1 MLPDD
6 LLSVSRGVKEA
17 DLVLKNARVINV
29 FSGEIVKTGIAV
41 HKGYIAGLGDY
52 RGKSEYD
59 LAGSYVTPGFIDG
72 HIHIE
77 SSMLLPHNFGRAVI
91 VWGTTTVVTD
101 PHEITNVLGTDG
113 IKLMQ
118 ASAQLGPI
126 DVEMMIPS
134 CVPATSMETSGARL
148 EAGDIQELF
157 HQGGFRGLAEMMN
170 FPGVIS
176 GVPEVMDKLRSA
188 SGSIID
194 GHSPGLTGRELNTYI
209 AAGTGSD
216 HECITA
222 AEAMEKMGL
231 GMYIMIREGSTAKN
245 MAALL
250 PAVNTLNYARF
261 MLVTDDAHAADLLR
275 GHINLLL
282 KKAVAAGL
290 DPVTALRMVTLNP
303 AEYFR
308 LEKQGAV
315 APGYRADL
323 VVLDSLTDFYPLM
336 VFKDGLLAAENGQP
350 ASPWP
355 GVNFPVMTAMDVK
368 LEDNP
373 FKIRAEGDQVRV
385 IGLVPGQLFTGS
397 LTKSPLVVDGYA
409 VSDTL
414 NDILKIAVIERH
426 QGSGNVGLGFVQ
438 GLGLQRG
445 AIASSVAHDS
455 HNIIVVGCNDAD
467 MEAAAREV
475 INFGGGMA
483 VASEGRVT
491 AGLPLPVAGLMADGD
506 AREVSL
512 KISELKKAA
521 SNLGCSLDEPF
532 MAMSFLA
539 LPVIPELKITD
550 KGLVDVNKF
559 DFVSLFV

>member
-1 MLPDD
+1 MRPEDV
-6 LLSVSRGVKEA
+6 LLVSRGVKEA
-17 DLVLKNARVINV
+17 DLVLKNARVVNV
-29 FSGEIVKTGIAV
+29 FSGEIVKTGIAI
-41 HKGYIAGLGDY
+41 HNGYIAGLGDY

-72 HIHIE
+72 HTHIE
-77 SSMLLPHNFGRAVI
+77 SSMLLPHNFARAVV

-113 IKLMQ
+113 LKLMQ

-126 DVEMMIPS
+126 NVEMMIPS
-134 CVPATSMETSGARL
+134 CVPATDMETSGARL
-148 EAGDIQELF
+148 EADEIKELF
-157 HQGGFRGLAEMMN
+157 RRGGFRGLAEMMN
-170 FPGVIS
+170 FPGVINA
-176 GVPEVMDKLRSA
+176 VPEVMDKLRSA
-188 SGSIID
+188 SGAIID
-194 GHSPGLTGRELNTYI
+194 GHSPGLSGRELNTYI
-209 AAGTGSD
+209 AAGIGSD

-222 AEAMEKMGL
+222 AEAVEKLGL

-245 MAALL
+245 MEALL
-250 PAVNTLNYARF
+250 PVVNTYNCGRF
-261 MLVTDDAHAADLLR
+261 MLVTDDTHAEDLLH

-290 DPVTALRMVTLNP
+290 DPITALRMVTLNP

-323 VVLDSLTDFYPLM
+323 VVIESLTDFHPLM

-350 ASPWP
+350 AAPWP

-368 LEDNP
+368 LKESP
-373 FKIRAEGDQVRV
+373 FVIRAGGDQARV
-385 IGLVPGQLFTGS
+385 IGLVPGQLFTRS
-397 LTKSPLVVDGYA
+397 LTLSPRVVDGYA
-409 VSDTL
+409 VSDTA

-426 QGSGNVGLGFVQ
+426 KGSGNVGLGFVQ

-445 AIASSVAHDS
+445 ALASSVAHDN

-483 VASEGRVT
+483 VASGGRVT
-491 AGLPLPVAGLMADGD
+491 AGLFLPVAGLMTDSD
-506 AREVSL
+506 ASEISL

-521 SNLGCSLDEPF
+521 GELGCRVNEPF